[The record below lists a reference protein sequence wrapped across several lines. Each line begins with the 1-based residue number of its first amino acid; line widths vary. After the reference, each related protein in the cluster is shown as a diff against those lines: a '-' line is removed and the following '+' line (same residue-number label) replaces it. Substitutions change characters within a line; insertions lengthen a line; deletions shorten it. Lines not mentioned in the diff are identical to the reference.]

1 MRANIRRLASPII
14 LAYNRAGDSSIGAGE
29 GTMSAWA
36 NRRAAA
42 AAFAAVAAGFAAGLA
57 ACNAAQGG
65 APAPDPNRKAE
76 ARPLDTIVVTAQRLV
91 DEQLKAEV
99 ERALRNNP
107 TLMSEHLDV
116 SIKNG
121 VVTLTGL
128 VFDDWDMRIARR
140 AANHIPGVKRVINDM
155 EIKLGG
161 E

>member
-1 MRANIRRLASPII
+1 
-14 LAYNRAGDSSIGAGE
+14 
-29 GTMSAWA
+29 MSAWV

-42 AAFAAVAAGFAAGLA
+42 AAFAAAGGFAAWLG
-57 ACNAAQGG
+57 ACSAAQGG
-65 APAPDPNRKAE
+65 TPDPSRKAE
-76 ARPLDTIVVTAQRLV
+76 ARPLDTIVITAQRLV
-91 DEQLKAEV
+91 DERLRTEV

-107 TLMSEHLDV
+107 TLMSDHLDV

-140 AANHIPGVKRVINDM
+140 AANRIPGVKRVINDM

>member
-1 MRANIRRLASPII
+1 MRAGEFGRR
-14 LAYNRAGDSSIGAGE
+14 GGV
-29 GTMSAWA
+29 TMSAWA

-42 AAFAAVAAGFAAGLA
+42 AALAAAAGFAAWLG
-57 ACNAAQGG
+57 ACNAAQAGE
-65 APAPDPNRKAE
+65 PAPDPSRKAE
-76 ARPLDTIVVTAQRLV
+76 ARPLDTVVVTAQRLL
-91 DEQLKAEV
+91 DEQLRTEV
-99 ERALRNNP
+99 ERALRNDP
-107 TLMSEHLDV
+107 TLMSDHLDV

-140 AANHIPGVKRVINDM
+140 AAKRIAGVKRVINDM

>member
-1 MRANIRRLASPII
+1 MRRLTSPII
-14 LAYNRAGDSSIGAGE
+14 LAYNCGGE
-29 GTMSAWA
+29 FGRRGEVTMSAWA
-36 NRRAAA
+36 KRRAAA
-42 AAFAAVAAGFAAGLA
+42 AAFAGAAGLA
-57 ACNAAQGG
+57 AWLGACNAAQAG
-65 APAPDPNRKAE
+65 APAPDPSRKAD
-76 ARPLDTIVVTAQRLV
+76 ARTLDTIVVTAQRLV
-91 DEQLKAEV
+91 DEQLRTEV
-99 ERALRNNP
+99 QRALRDDP
-107 TLMSEHLDV
+107 TLMSDHLDV